1 MTKLKEVVACLNG
14 KAPLVLQ
21 ESYDN
26 AGLLVGDGDR
36 EITAVL
42 LTVDVTEAVVAEA
55 VALGAELIVAHH
67 PIIFK
72 GLKKL
77 TGDNY
82 VERTVLAAIRNNIA
96 IYAGH
101 TNFDSVAGGVNSYI
115 AQKLSLTDIKVLAP
129 RKGMLRKLVT
139 FVPQAHA
146 SAVRQALW
154 DAGAGVIGNYDETS
168 FNLAGE
174 GTFRGNT
181 DTHPFVGEPGKL
193 HTEREIRVE
202 TILPS
207 LIEEKVVQA
216 LLRVHPYEEPAW
228 DIYPLE
234 NTYPGAGP
242 GAIGTLKEP
251 ADEKNFLQRVKEI
264 FHAGCIRHTPL
275 RGKPVKKV
283 AVCGGTGSFLLKD
296 AIRQGADI
304 FLSADFK
311 YHEFFEAEGKTVIAD
326 IGHYESEEVA
336 KELFYDLLSKKFPN
350 FALHFSQT
358 VTNPINYF

>member
-1 MTKLKEVVACLNG
+1 MTKLKEVVSYLNG
-14 KAPLVLQ
+14 EAPLALQ

-26 AGLLVGDGDR
+26 AGLLTGDSNA
-36 EITAVL
+36 EITTVL
-42 LTVDVTEAVVAEA
+42 LTVDVTEAVVQEA

-82 VERTVLAAIRNNIA
+82 VERTVLAALRNNIA
-96 IYAGH
+96 LYAGH
-101 TNFDSVAGGVNSYI
+101 TNFDAVKGGVNTYI
-115 AQKLSLTDIKVLAP
+115 AQKLSLTGIRMLAP
-129 RKGMLRKLVT
+129 AKSMLRKLVT
-139 FVPQAHA
+139 FVPEDHA
-146 SAVRQALW
+146 AAVRQAMW

-168 FNLAGE
+168 FNLTGE
-174 GTFRGNT
+174 GTFRGNEE
-181 DTHPFVGEPGKL
+181 THPFVGEPGKL
-193 HTEREIRVE
+193 HFEREVRIE

-207 LIEEKVVQA
+207 FREQEVVKA
-216 LLRVHPYEEPAW
+216 LLHTHPYEEPAW

-234 NTYPGAGP
+234 NDYPRAGM
-242 GAIGTLKEP
+242 GAIGTLEDP
-251 ADEKNFLQRVKEI
+251 VEEMTFLQQVKET
-264 FHAGCIRHTPL
+264 FRAGCIRHTPL
-275 RGKPVKKV
+275 VGKPVKKV
-283 AVCGGTGSFLLKD
+283 AVCGGTGSFLLKE
-296 AIRQGADI
+296 AMQQGADV

-311 YHEFFEAEGKTVIAD
+311 YHEFFDADGKIIIVD
-326 IGHYESEEVA
+326 IGHYESEQVA